1 MRWKKK
7 NWLKNRKTLFFT
19 TIILSLIKKI
29 VNKIVN
35 NLNKIFHNVWKLFS
49 RNEKSE
55 AISEISIAQR
65 FVQNLSENSVQSIEL
80 SASFKFKTRKRAW
93 LNYLRES
100 DSMAIDRSYVA
111 NETRPR
117 IAVDRR
123 EESWP
128 SEIYFDDEGQ
138 NKTFDFNRLKST
150 LWKRSKRVEESRK
163 EEKEDERKKW
173 KRKKEEKERL
183 SSFSRTKLQLETVMV
198 IV

>member
-1 MRWKKK
+1 M
-7 NWLKNRKTLFFT
+7 FF
-19 TIILSLIKKI
+19 
-29 VNKIVN
+29 
-35 NLNKIFHNVWKLFS
+35 

-55 AISEISIAQR
+55 ANDKRSIAQR

-138 NKTFDFNRLKST
+138 NKTFDFNRN
-150 LWKRSKRVEESRK
+150 ESRK
-163 EEKEDERKKW
+163 VGKRRRKMKEKNGKGKK
-173 KRKKEEKERL
+173 KRRSVFLHSVGQNCNSKPW
-183 SSFSRTKLQLETVMV
+183 
-198 IV
+198 

>member
-1 MRWKKK
+1 M
-7 NWLKNRKTLFFT
+7 
-19 TIILSLIKKI
+19 
-29 VNKIVN
+29 
-35 NLNKIFHNVWKLFS
+35 FS

-55 AISEISIAQR
+55 ANDKRSIAQR

-183 SSFSRTKLQLETVMV
+183 SSFFRTKLETVV

>member
-1 MRWKKK
+1 MRKV
-7 NWLKNRKTLFFT
+7 RRT
-19 TIILSLIKKI
+19 
-29 VNKIVN
+29 
-35 NLNKIFHNVWKLFS
+35 
-49 RNEKSE
+49 
-55 AISEISIAQR
+55 ISEISIAQR

-93 LNYLRES
+93 LNYLQES

-163 EEKEDERKKW
+163 GRWKKKMEKEKRREGASFFILSDKTATRNRDGDRINIWQMRREDFGKIDIELIVVDQRANKTKERKVH
-173 KRKKEEKERL
+173 R
-183 SSFSRTKLQLETVMV
+183 V
-198 IV
+198 